1 MFRVVFRGHRP
12 MCIVCFGSV
21 EEVDVITGDGRFLQ
35 NVSRTNEADLFHALS
50 ASYGTH
56 AILTRV
62 AVRLEPAPYVMWY
75 LT

>member
-1 MFRVVFRGHRP
+1 
-12 MCIVCFGSV
+12 
-21 EEVDVITGDGRFLQ
+21 VITGDGRFLQ

-62 AVRLEPAPYVMWY
+62 AVRLEPAPYVVLFDLRLRVWFVDVVGPAS
-75 LT
+75 